1 MKVDFENRFRVMGEK
16 MEGLVRE
23 NLEFRGR
30 VEVIESRAGCEGV
43 ELGGR
48 LGILEKDNFE
58 LVRDVN
64 CQLGKGVDLEMK
76 FEEILGAFDELR
88 LEFGDLSEIFD
99 AQRKDTPWKDVPVD
113 ESLDT
118 SGQTA
123 DQKNSLMLHALVELK
138 NNNDSII
145 ARFAE
150 QDQQNLR
157 SKSEFLH

>member
-1 MKVDFENRFRVMGEK
+1 MKVDFENRFQVIGEK
-16 MEGLVRE
+16 MENLERE
-23 NLEFRGR
+23 NRVFRGR
-30 VEVIESRAGCEGV
+30 IEDFESRAGGEGV
-43 ELGGR
+43 EFGGR
-48 LGILEKDNFE
+48 LGILEKDHFE
-58 LVRDVN
+58 VVRDVN

-88 LEFGDLSEIFD
+88 LEFGDLSENFD
-99 AQRKDTPWKDVPVD
+99 AQRKDMPWKDVPVD

-157 SKSEFLH
+157 SKSEFLQ